1 MASGVGLDQE
11 VSRRVP
17 EADGAVLF
25 FVGWL
30 VGFEVVV
37 VAVVAVVEVVVV
49 VVVVVAVVAVVVVVA
64 VVAVR
69 EKKERG
75 EKKRSGRVFF
85 F

>member
-1 MASGVGLDQE
+1 MASRVGLDEE

-37 VAVVAVVEVVVV
+37 VAVVAVVA
-49 VVVVVAVVAVVVVVA
+49 VVVAVVAVVVVVA

>member
-37 VAVVAVVEVVVV
+37 VAVVAVVA
-49 VVVVVAVVAVVVVVA
+49 VVVAVVAVVVVVE

>member
-37 VAVVAVVEVVVV
+37 VAVVAVVA
-49 VVVVVAVVAVVVVVA
+49 VVVAVVAVVVVVA